1 MGDVTTPVVPALA
14 TRRGIDIVAVGT
26 WGLSTGEA
34 TFTAK
39 DLADAVDAA
48 QCPSVGPPV
57 IKLGHYDP
65 RYNPDATAGD
75 GTPAVGRVINLALS
89 SSNQKITGD
98 FAGMPAWLGEV
109 WASAYPNRSIEGTW
123 DFGCQI
129 GHVHPFV
136 ITAVAL
142 LGTSRPGVGVLN
154 SIEDVAALY
163 GAVAAAA
170 APTGRAWSLTMGG
183 HHMPGTA
190 QAAGTT
196 TEDVRRSYYDQ
207 PGLPYSRWICEMQ
220 LDPPQLIVCDDAT
233 SKMYRV
239 PVTIK
244 GSEVTFGDAVEVEV
258 EYVDMPANAAAPV
271 RSSVRM
277 PLLMGSRV
285 SYATADDSRAGV
297 TGPPAAAA
305 DDPADP
311 PLDDT
316 HAASDKA
323 VTHSHPHSSYGSQGG
338 DDTHDHMHAHAAGD
352 GSHNHAHGSTQ
363 AAGPSK
369 EGVRKVDFT
378 NEQLAT
384 LRTRLGLAE
393 DAELSPDQIMAAL
406 ATPAPAGA
414 PGTGT
419 GTGTTT
425 PPAGQPAGGTTAPA
439 APQPMPVAAG
449 SGVPEGALVVDREV
463 WDGMQARIQQ
473 GEDARREQ
481 LRVRRDADIQAAVK
495 EGKFS
500 VARVQHWARIYDVDP
515 EGTRQ
520 VLAGLQAGVVPIGD
534 IGSGG
539 GAMGEELDDEFR
551 SLFPPKYDSTG
562 TGRAA
567 G

>member
-1 MGDVTTPVVPALA
+1 
-14 TRRGIDIVAVGT
+14 
-26 WGLSTGEA
+26 
-34 TFTAK
+34 
-39 DLADAVDAA
+39 
-48 QCPSVGPPV
+48 
-57 IKLGHYDP
+57 
-65 RYNPDATAGD
+65 
-75 GTPAVGRVINLALS
+75 
-89 SSNQKITGD
+89 
-98 FAGMPAWLGEV
+98 
-109 WASAYPNRSIEGTW
+109 
-123 DFGCQI
+123 
-129 GHVHPFV
+129 
-136 ITAVAL
+136 
-142 LGTSRPGVGVLN
+142 
-154 SIEDVAALY
+154 
-163 GAVAAAA
+163 
-170 APTGRAWSLTMGG
+170 
-183 HHMPGTA
+183 MPGTA
-190 QAAGTT
+190 QAAGNTT

-244 GSEVTFGDAVEVEV
+244 GSTITFGDAVEVEV

-271 RSSVRM
+271 RTSVRM

-285 SYATADDSRAGV
+285 SYATATDSRAGV
-297 TGPPAAAA
+297 AAAWDGSAAQKNLGDDPPASKIKALYALPGSTKTDSKLPHHTVSSDGTVGAA
-305 DDPADP
+305 DDAGCSAAIAAINGAHGGMAGVSAADAKKAYNHLAAHLKADGKEPPEYGGPAASAADAV
-311 PLDDT
+311 DDT

-414 PGTGT
+414 PA
-419 GTGTTT
+419 
-425 PPAGQPAGGTTAPA
+425 PAGTAPAGTPAGGTTAPA

-495 EGKFS
+495 DGKFS
-500 VARVQHWARIYDVDP
+500 VARVEHWRRIYDVDP

-534 IGSGG
+534 IGQGG

-551 SLFPPKYDSTG
+551 SLFPPRYDSTG
-562 TGRAA
+562 TGRAQ